1 MLVASSWKSDLMQKL
16 ASSLAALS
24 YRINYN
30 HRNQPQPPLTGARFS
45 SNITLGS

>member
-1 MLVASSWKSDLMQKL
+1 MLVMSSWNFLITQKL
-16 ASSLAALS
+16 VSSVAALS
-24 YRINYN
+24 YRFNYN